1 MWSES
6 RPWKLFFGNGTVVLH
21 LGQLVKNFMC
31 IPAGEEN
38 VPRAYVGCRSMKRV
52 GRVCCHLGYSRILIW
67 PASKLTFRK
76 AVYVALVSSYDP
88 YIYPQLCGNVRL
100 ISSLFSQGEN
110 NTLGI
115 GIDPSMFRLFRAARL
130 IKLLRRGY
138 TIRIL
143 LWTFLQSFK
152 VKHCYQFSVVCTKVD
167 IQVDISKEAQYALQA
182 CQSGQ
187 LG

>member
-31 IPAGEEN
+31 IPAGEEI

-88 YIYPQLCGNVRL
+88 YIYP
-100 ISSLFSQGEN
+100 
-110 NTLGI
+110 
-115 GIDPSMFRLFRAARL
+115 
-130 IKLLRRGY
+130 
-138 TIRIL
+138 
-143 LWTFLQSFK
+143 
-152 VKHCYQFSVVCTKVD
+152 
-167 IQVDISKEAQYALQA
+167 
-182 CQSGQ
+182 
-187 LG
+187 

>member
-67 PASKLTFRK
+67 PASKLTIRK
-76 AVYVALVSSYDP
+76 AVYVEVAFLPMILTSIPSYA
-88 YIYPQLCGNVRL
+88 VM
-100 ISSLFSQGEN
+100 
-110 NTLGI
+110 LG
-115 GIDPSMFRLFRAARL
+115 
-130 IKLLRRGY
+130 
-138 TIRIL
+138 
-143 LWTFLQSFK
+143 
-152 VKHCYQFSVVCTKVD
+152 
-167 IQVDISKEAQYALQA
+167 
-182 CQSGQ
+182 
-187 LG
+187 